1 MSIKVVVTDCSW
13 GSIDVEKQYL
23 PQDAIVEGYQ
33 LTTEEEVIET
43 CYDADAIL
51 SEYAPLSSKVLKSLK
66 KCKIISNTAIG
77 FDNIDLKA
85 AEELGIAVA
94 NVPGY
99 CAHEVAD
106 HAMALILSTCRNIS
120 VYDRSVRKG
129 EWNLEAGLEMD
140 RLEGQVLGLAGFGR
154 IPQFAAKRA
163 QGFGFKVIASD
174 PYIKQE
180 YADTLG
186 VKMVEL
192 DELLAESDIISCHI
206 PLMKDTIGYF
216 NKEKFDKMA
225 KKPIFINTSRGK
237 LVNEDDLVKALENKQ
252 IKAAAL
258 DVLIDEPPLKNN
270 KLLTFENVT
279 ITPHAGFFSKTALYE
294 VRSRSAMNV
303 VNFFNGDFDKISIV
317 NKVIKK

>member
-1 MSIKVVVTDCSW
+1 MSIKIVVTDCSW
-13 GSIDVEKQYL
+13 GNIDVEKEYL
-23 PQDAIVEGYQ
+23 PQDAIVESYQ
-33 LTTEEEVIET
+33 ITTEEEVIKA
-43 CYDADAIL
+43 CSDADAIL
-51 SEYAPLSSKVLKSLK
+51 SEYAPLNGKVLKSLK

-77 FDNIDLKA
+77 FDNIDVKT

-106 HAMALILSTCRNIS
+106 HAMALILSTCRNIA

-129 EWNLEAGLEMD
+129 EWNLESGLEMD
-140 RLEGQVLGLAGFGR
+140 RLEGQVVGLAGFGR
-154 IPQFAAKRA
+154 IPQFVAKRA
-163 QGFGFKVIASD
+163 QGFGFKVIAND
-174 PYIKQE
+174 PYITQE

-186 VKMVEL
+186 VKMVEV

-206 PLMKDTIGYF
+206 PAMKDTVGYF
-216 NKEKFDKMA
+216 NKEKFNKML
-225 KKPIFINTSRGK
+225 KRPIFINTSRGK
-237 LVNEDDLVKALENKQ
+237 LVNEEDLIEALENKQ
-252 IKAAAL
+252 IRAAAL

-270 KLLTFENVT
+270 ELLKFDNVT
-279 ITPHAGFFSKTALYE
+279 ITPHAGFFSKTALHE